1 MASVK
6 DVSFSVKITGEISGE
21 EFAGVFK
28 VRPTLPFALQM
39 EKDRLRREFLGQ
51 HAPGMAPDR
60 IVNMANIFADLAVRI
75 TDAPRWWTESN
86 GGMALEDDKVLK
98 AVSDGSSEVQR
109 KFYKELEDKAAKAKS
124 ELEAAPKTE

>member
-109 KFYKELEDKAAKAKS
+109 KFYS
-124 ELEAAPKTE
+124 SSPAPKE